1 MCGRPPPVGYWRW
14 TLPQPSVAVDFL
26 ATVAATD
33 ALKEEG
39 VPMDVPSTMSA
50 IGIREPGGPDVLV
63 SECRPVPSAK
73 KGQVLIRVRAAG
85 VNMPDVLQRKGRYPV
100 PPGVTDIPGLEV
112 AGTIVAMGEEAGSW
126 KVGDAVC
133 ALAAGGGYAEYVV
146 AYAGSCLPVPQ
157 RLSWIEAAA
166 LPETFF
172 TVWENLYRR
181 ARLAEG
187 ETVLIHGGSS
197 GIGTTAIQLARESG
211 ARVFVTV
218 GTEEKRTA
226 CEKLGAERAINY
238 REEDFVE
245 IVKALTSE
253 KGVDVILDMV
263 GGDYV
268 QRNIAALA
276 VDGRLMNINYMTGI
290 KVNVDF
296 RPVLMKSLTLGASVL
311 RSRSPEAKAVIASEL
326 RARVWPWLEFG
337 RIAPVIYRT
346 FSLAEASAAHALMES
361 SQHVGKIVLVVHDAA
376 DASPH

>member
-1 MCGRPPPVGYWRW
+1 
-14 TLPQPSVAVDFL
+14 
-26 ATVAATD
+26 
-33 ALKEEG
+33 
-39 VPMDVPSTMSA
+39 
-50 IGIREPGGPDVLV
+50 
-63 SECRPVPSAK
+63 
-73 KGQVLIRVRAAG
+73 
-85 VNMPDVLQRKGRYPV
+85 
-100 PPGVTDIPGLEV
+100 
-112 AGTIVAMGEEAGSW
+112 MGEEAGSW

-245 IVKALTSE
+245 IVKALTAE

-311 RSRSPEAKAVIASEL
+311 RSRSPEAKAIIASEL
-326 RARVWPWLEFG
+326 RARVWPWLESG